1 MRLGKRYGLHL
12 MHFFFLYFLIINF
25 VIFLQGCGTPDLT
38 QPDIQ
43 KKAHSEAIPLE
54 SLERKRMYEMIM
66 LFVDSEDEP
75 YTGWVKSETNGTLA
89 KLGFLK
95 KGQRQGIWMHWF
107 PNGMKQ
113 SEIEWENDRMSGSFH
128 TWHPNGKIRVVGQT
142 KDGEVDGTWKEYY
155 ANGQLE
161 AHSQNKM
168 GTLVKIN
175 VMRSDGEQCKNS
187 KVENGNGTFT
197 DYDTDGT
204 PIRSRTFKNGVE
216 EKTTW
221 FNRQK
226 P

>member
-1 MRLGKRYGLHL
+1 
-12 MHFFFLYFLIINF
+12 MHFLFLYLSIIYF
-25 VIFLQGCGTPDLT
+25 VIFSQGCGTPDLT

-43 KKAHSEAIPLE
+43 KKACLEAIPLE

-66 LFVDSEDEP
+66 LYVDSDDEP
-75 YTGWVKSETNGTLA
+75 YTGWVKSEINGTLA
-89 KLGFLK
+89 KLGYLK
-95 KGQRQGIWMHWF
+95 KGQRQGIWMQWF

-128 TWHPNGKIRVVGQT
+128 TWHPNGIIRVVGQT

-168 GTLVKIN
+168 GTLVEIN
-175 VMRSDGEQCKNS
+175 VMHNNGEPCKNS
-187 KVENGNGTFT
+187 KVVNGNGTFT
-197 DYDTDGT
+197 DYDTDGI
-204 PIRSRTFKNGVE
+204 PIRARTFKNGIEVE
-216 EKTTW
+216 TTW
-221 FNRQK
+221 FNRQT